1 MHARRG
7 SRTTID
13 TDAFTRA
20 GERLEGTLRP
30 GDCSRLRELLA
41 DDRGELRWT
50 LRGER
55 RRRPEGGSDGL
66 LELTLAGALQLPCVR
81 CLEPVETAMDET
93 RQYRLALTE
102 AQAERDDLESEDVDV
117 ITGGQNFDVLALV
130 EDEAIMALPLAP
142 SHAAC
147 GLPVDLPDA
156 GPAAEV
162 APETPAERPN
172 PFAVLERL
180 KRGPQ

>member
-41 DDRGELRWT
+41 DDRGELRWS

-147 GLPVDLPDA
+147 GLLVDLPDA
-156 GPAAEV
+156 GPAAEA